1 MFSVCVDIQKDY
13 IDSLSKRFWIP
24 CLNYFTIHV
33 NRKAMGNVPL
43 LISFFILIT
52 FLFAERRMVSSFD
65 LPQLIRKSIVKE
77 IWGQMILIK
86 KAKVICSILKSSAD
100 WTSKKRNVPVIVWLR
115 RGDTL
120 TYWTFV

>member
-1 MFSVCVDIQKDY
+1 
-13 IDSLSKRFWIP
+13 
-24 CLNYFTIHV
+24 
-33 NRKAMGNVPL
+33 
-43 LISFFILIT
+43 
-52 FLFAERRMVSSFD
+52 
-65 LPQLIRKSIVKE
+65 
-77 IWGQMILIK
+77 MILIK